1 MRIVDCFM
9 ELLAYVAYFQKTVNM
24 RQPAFDQV
32 RADIDRLAS
41 QADAY
46 LQSKAIPKE
55 DGDHAKFAIF
65 SWIDEVILGSAW
77 NQKEQWQRQQLQR
90 THFQTTDA
98 GELFFER
105 LNTLGPHQNNV
116 REVYYLC
123 LAMGFSGRYIHEGD
137 DFLLEQLKTSNLKVL
152 TGSSVGL
159 PALDKGVLFAE
170 AYPRHSTQL
179 KPQRRKRSLSPII
192 LVGIASPVVLY
203 VALFLIYRFILNN
216 ISENLL
222 STVL

>member
-1 MRIVDCFM
+1 M
-9 ELLAYVAYFQKTVNM
+9 ELLAFVAYFQKNVNTK
-24 RQPAFDQV
+24 QPAFHQV
-32 RADIDRLAS
+32 RADIDRFVS
-41 QADAY
+41 QADAC
-46 LQSKAIPKE
+46 LQSKGIPKE
-55 DGDHAKFAIF
+55 DADHARFAIF
-65 SWIDEVILGSAW
+65 AWMDEVILSSAW
-77 NQKEQWQRQQLQR
+77 NEKEQWQRQQLQR

-105 LNTLGPHQNNV
+105 LNTLGPNQNYV

-152 TGSSVGL
+152 TGSFTGL
-159 PALDKGVLFAE
+159 PALDKGELFAQ
-170 AYPRHSTQL
+170 AYPRPSDQPR
-179 KPQRRKRSLSPII
+179 PQRRKRSLSPII

-203 VALFLIYRFILNN
+203 LALFLIYRFILNN
-216 ISENLL
+216 IGENLL

>member
-24 RQPAFDQV
+24 RQPAFDRV

>member
-1 MRIVDCFM
+1 MRIVDGFM
-9 ELLAYVAYFQKTVNM
+9 ELLAYVAYFQKTVTV

-32 RADIDRLAS
+32 KADIDRLAS
-41 QADAY
+41 QADSY
-46 LQSKAIPKE
+46 LQSTGIPKE

-65 SWIDEVILGSAW
+65 AWIDEVILGSAW
-77 NQKEQWQRQQLQR
+77 NQKDQWQGQQLQR

-152 TGSSVGL
+152 TGSSLGL
-159 PALDKGVLFAE
+159 PALEEGKLFAE
-170 AYPRHSTQL
+170 AYPGQPVEL
-179 KPQRRKRSLSPII
+179 QPQQRERGLFPII
-192 LVGIASPVVLY
+192 LLGIGSPVVLY